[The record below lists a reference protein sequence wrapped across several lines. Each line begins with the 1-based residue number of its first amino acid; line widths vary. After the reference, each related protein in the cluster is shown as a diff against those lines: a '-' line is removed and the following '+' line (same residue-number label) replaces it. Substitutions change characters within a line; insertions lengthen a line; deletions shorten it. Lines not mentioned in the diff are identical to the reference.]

1 MPARDG
7 TGPMGQGSQTGRGM
21 GNCGTTG
28 VDTGKV
34 PTTTQ
39 MPGSAFRWGGRAW
52 DTTIGRLFGRRRGSR
67 TNRR

>member
-28 VDTGKV
+28 ADTGKV
-34 PTTTQ
+34 PTTTSIS
-39 MPGSAFRWGGRAW
+39 GGAFRWGGGAW
-52 DTTIGRLFGRRRGSR
+52 DSTFGRLFGRRRVNR
-67 TNRR
+67 MNRR